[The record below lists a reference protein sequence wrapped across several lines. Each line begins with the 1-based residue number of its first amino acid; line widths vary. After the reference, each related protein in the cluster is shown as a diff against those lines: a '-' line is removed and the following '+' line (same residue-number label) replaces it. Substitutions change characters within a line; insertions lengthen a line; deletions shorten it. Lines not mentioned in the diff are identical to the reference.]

1 MDKEN
6 RVIMGGQSSTQL
18 LKAQKKLAGGFMIR
32 RASQAQIGEENVR
45 SKSNLSFVE
54 GIKEDVM

>member
-1 MDKEN
+1 
-6 RVIMGGQSSTQL
+6 MGGQSSTQL

-32 RASQAQIGEENVR
+32 RASQAQIGEENLR
-45 SKSNLSFVE
+45 SKSNLSLIE